1 MMDHNRDE
9 EQYLSE
15 EALEKLI
22 AEVENEPLLQA
33 PDYLRPMILNQA
45 KHQVFKDS
53 VEIMPIRN
61 TIRESIRKDQQIAK
75 KQTGKE
81 KRVQLFAYSVKIVA
95 AAAAAIA
102 FIMIVPAMQ
111 NPAGTNRED
120 AYRIEYENDR
130 KEMQTKPK
138 KEKSLTR
145 SLNEWSSGWCN
156 RLYEGTNRILER
168 EEK

>member
-9 EQYLSE
+9 EKYLSD

-22 AEVENEPLLQA
+22 ADVENGQMLQA
-33 PDYLRPMILNQA
+33 PDYLEHMILNKA

-61 TIRESIRKDQQIAK
+61 TIRESIREDQQTAK
-75 KQTGKE
+75 KQPQKG

-102 FIMIVPAMQ
+102 FITIIPAMQ

>member
-61 TIRESIRKDQQIAK
+61 TIRESIRKDQQTVK

-102 FIMIVPAMQ
+102 FIMIIPAVQ

>member
-22 AEVENEPLLQA
+22 AEVENGPLLQA

-61 TIRESIRKDQQIAK
+61 TIRESIRKDQQTAK
-75 KQTGKE
+75 EQTGKE

>member
-1 MMDHNRDE
+1 MMDYNRTE

-22 AEVENEPLLQA
+22 AEVENGPLLQA

-61 TIRESIRKDQQIAK
+61 TIRESIRKDQKTAK

-168 EEK
+168 EEQ